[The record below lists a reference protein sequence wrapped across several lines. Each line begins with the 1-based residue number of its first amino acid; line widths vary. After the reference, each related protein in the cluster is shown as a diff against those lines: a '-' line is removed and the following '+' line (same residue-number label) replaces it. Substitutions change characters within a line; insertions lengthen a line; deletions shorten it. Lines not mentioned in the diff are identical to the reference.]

1 MGRLR
6 MVSPGTISGELTSTD
21 QLIELGTGTTAASGD
36 AGLIVERGTT
46 GDNASLLWDESRDE
60 WAFGTTTATGASSG
74 DLSFT
79 LAPISVSR
87 VGAGTEQAQAEG
99 HFVRD
104 VAASP
109 SHSPRAQAIFEDDA
123 RPAIQLAGSSGNIG
137 LIEFADDA
145 AAASGMIYYD
155 HGADTLRIDCG
166 GNADRLKIDASGN
179 GTIAG
184 SLLVAEKA
192 AAVADVAAHGQLWV
206 KDVTPC
212 ELYFTTDAG
221 DDIQL
226 TSGTAAAGGGGS
238 SDTDASTAIAISIW
252 MN

>member
-6 MVSPGTISGELTSTD
+6 MISPGIISGELTSTD
-21 QLIELGTGTTAASGD
+21 KLIELGTGTTGAAAGD
-36 AGLIVERGTT
+36 AGVIVERGTT
-46 GDNASLLWDESRDE
+46 GDNAALLWDESRDE

-74 DLSFT
+74 DLAFT

-109 SHSPRAQAIFEDDA
+109 SHSATAQAIFEDDA
-123 RPAIQLAGSSGNIG
+123 RPAIQLVGSSGNIG
-137 LIEFADDA
+137 LIQFGNDA

-155 HGADTLRIDCG
+155 HGADTLRVDCG

-226 TSGTAAAGGGGS
+226 TSGTAAAGGGGVAADDHNVACLALLWS
-238 SDTDASTAIAISIW
+238 
-252 MN
+252 